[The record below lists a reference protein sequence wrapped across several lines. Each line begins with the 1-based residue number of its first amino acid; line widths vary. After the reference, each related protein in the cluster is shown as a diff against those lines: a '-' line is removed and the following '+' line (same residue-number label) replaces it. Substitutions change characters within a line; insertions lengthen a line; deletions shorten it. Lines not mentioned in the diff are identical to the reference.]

1 VVDADLDGLK
11 DLLVGEAEGNIRL
24 FLNINTDADPE
35 FDSGTLLEAG
45 PAGSKSVIDV
55 GQRTTPVV
63 VDWDNDGRRDIIV
76 GAKDGLVWLY
86 RNTGT
91 DAAWDFASGEMLL
104 DNGSNLV
111 VPSFRSSPHVEDL
124 DGDGAK
130 DLLVGNTDGNILT
143 YFNAGTD
150 AAPVFNGYTAV
161 ESDGSAIDLPFDL
174 RSRPFLCD
182 WNDDGIRDMLVGYGD
197 GLVRLYLGI
206 DETTECVCE
215 TPVSVRLLPAWPNPF
230 NPVTTIGFELD
241 MTGPASLRIYDASGR
256 LIKTLANGIFATGLH
271 EKVWNGTGDA
281 GQSVSSGVYFARFES
296 GQFRQTQKIILLR

>member
-1 VVDADLDGLK
+1 
-11 DLLVGEAEGNIRL
+11 
-24 FLNINTDADPE
+24 
-35 FDSGTLLEAG
+35 
-45 PAGSKSVIDV
+45 VIDV

-76 GAKDGLVWLY
+76 GAKDGLMRLF

-91 DAAWDFASGEMLL
+91 DAAWEFESEELIL
-104 DNGSNLV
+104 DGGVNMV
-111 VPSFRSSPHVEDL
+111 APSFRSSPHVEDL

-130 DLLVGNTDGNILT
+130 DLLVGNTDGQILI
-143 YFNAGTD
+143 YFNTGAD

-174 RSRPFLCD
+174 RSRPFVCD
-182 WNDDGIRDMLVGYGD
+182 WNDDGINDLLVGYGD
-197 GLVRLYLGI
+197 GLVRLYPGMEDLTG
-206 DETTECVCE
+206 CVCE
-215 TPVSVRLLPAWPNPF
+215 TPVSVRVLPAWPNPF

-241 MTGPASLRIYDASGR
+241 LAGPASLRIYDPAGR
-256 LIKTLANGIFATGLH
+256 LVKTLANGIFQAGPH

-281 GQSVSSGVYFARFES
+281 GQPVSSGVYFCRFES